1 MLFLVSNGNTAAAD
15 TFAAT
20 MASNPAAVLAPGTFG
35 AVTVT
40 SVAQGTQSITVDP
53 SLLTA
58 PTGGGDGP
66 PVGKLVGGIVGGVC
80 GAALL
85 AALGVFA
92 VKVRLLGGGAPLGP
106 LTWMAVGSWGGR
118 ITAGIAHCMTP
129 PPPHR
134 GRCAAVPPR
143 PPRPP
148 PERRAGG
155 WRGGAPGRHLCRRGR
170 QQPPHRV
177 CGAPS
182 AQARVSETRA

>member
-80 GAALL
+80 GAALPVSRSRPAPRAPHPMHSQSQR
-85 AALGVFA
+85 AARRASPLPPTPH
-92 VKVRLLGGGAPLGP
+92 GAP
-106 LTWMAVGSWGGR
+106 
-118 ITAGIAHCMTP
+118 P
-129 PPPHR
+129 P
-134 GRCAAVPPR
+134 
-143 PPRPP
+143 
-148 PERRAGG
+148 
-155 WRGGAPGRHLCRRGR
+155 
-170 QQPPHRV
+170 
-177 CGAPS
+177 
-182 AQARVSETRA
+182 